1 MPNRRVEMRR
11 VREILRLK
19 YELGL
24 ADRRISDSLGVARST
39 VADHLGRARMAGIG
53 WPLPAEMDDEGLER
67 LLFPPPPP
75 SSVQRPQPDLPLIHT
90 ELRRKGVTLQ
100 LLWQEYKAVHPD
112 GYQYTRFCDLYR
124 EWSGRLDLPMRF
136 DHKAGERTFV
146 DYAGQTV
153 PIIDRMTGEVR
164 EAEIFVAVLGA
175 SSYTFAEAAWTQSL
189 PDWIGSH
196 VRAFEF
202 FGGVTEIVTP
212 DNPKSCVTKP
222 CRYEPGLNP
231 TYQDMASHYNVAVIP
246 ARVRKPRDKAKV
258 ELGVLLVERW
268 ILARLRNRT
277 FFSLTELN
285 EAIGELLEYLNDRP
299 FKKLPGTRR
308 RLYEE
313 LDKPALKPLPLAPFE
328 YAEWNRPGVNI
339 DYHVEIDGHYYSVPY
354 RLVKER
360 VDARVTSATVEIFYK
375 GKRVASH
382 ARSLRKGKHTTLK
395 EHMPKSHQAYL
406 EWTPSRIIGW
416 AEKTG
421 QNTAALVAAVM
432 EKRPHPEQG
441 FRSCLGIMR
450 LGKEFGGDR
459 LEAACKRAL
468 AVNAISYKS
477 VKSILKTGLD
487 KQPLPQERDR
497 QANLI
502 DHPNIRGSDYYH

>member
-1 MPNRRVEMRR
+1 MRR

-24 ADRRISDSLGVARST
+24 ADRRISRSLGVARST
-39 VADHLGRARMAGIG
+39 VADHITRARMAGIG
-53 WPLPAEMDDEGLER
+53 WPLPADMDDEALEG
-67 LLFPPPPP
+67 LLFPPPP
-75 SSVQRPQPDLPLIHT
+75 SSSIQRPQPDLPLIHT

-153 PIIDRMTGEVR
+153 PIVDRMTGEVR

-175 SSYTFAEAAWTQSL
+175 SSYTFAEATWTQSL

-202 FGGVTEIVTP
+202 FEGVTEIVTP
-212 DNPKSCVTKP
+212 DNPKSGVTKP
-222 CRYEPGLNP
+222 CRYEPDLNP
-231 TYQDMASHYNVAVIP
+231 TYQDMATHYNVAIIP
-246 ARVRKPRDKAKV
+246 ARVRKPKDKAKV
-258 ELGVLLVERW
+258 EAGVLLVERW

-285 EAIGELLEYLNDRP
+285 EAIGELLENLNNRP

-313 LDKPALKPLPLAPFE
+313 LDKPALKPLPLNPFE
-328 YAEWNRPGVNI
+328 YAEWKRPGVNI

-382 ARSLRKGKHTTLK
+382 ARSRRRGKHTTLK

-406 EWTPSRIIGW
+406 EWTPSRIVGW

-421 QNTAALVAAVM
+421 ENTAALVAAVM
-432 EKRPHPEQG
+432 ERRPHPEQG
-441 FRSCLGIMR
+441 FRSCLGIMK
-450 LGKEFGGDR
+450 LGKEFGGER

-487 KQPLPQERDR
+487 RQPLPQERDR
-497 QANLI
+497 QTNLI